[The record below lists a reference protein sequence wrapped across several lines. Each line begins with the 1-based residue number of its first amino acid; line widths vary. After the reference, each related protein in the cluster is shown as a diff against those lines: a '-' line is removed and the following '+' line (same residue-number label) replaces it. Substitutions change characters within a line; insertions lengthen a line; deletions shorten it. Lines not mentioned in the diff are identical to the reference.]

1 MQTRSLVLSLAVASC
16 LAGAS
21 AAAAETAANPAA
33 EWTCSKC
40 PFGTSYE
47 ATADIGGAYVDE
59 SSAKFGDYTGLD
71 QEGGYLIADA
81 EGRYASESGY
91 TLNYELTDLGLD
103 SRAIRFEGGRQG
115 AYDFGLFY
123 DRVPHTIW
131 DTTQT
136 PFRNVGSQQLNLPS
150 NWVFGG
156 STSGMT
162 SLDEDLRDVD
172 VGFNRDRYGA
182 VGRYFWGENMVFA
195 VDYRR
200 DERSGLRS
208 QFGAIGGTST
218 QLLKPLDDATDRWS
232 ATVRYQ
238 TDRWFAEFGYFG
250 SFYDTKAPWLRW
262 QNPFASAI
270 PGTED
275 GRMAMS
281 PDNDYN
287 EFMLSAGMHGLP
299 GNTTLSFTAATGKGT
314 QDANFLP
321 YTINPD
327 IATLALPMANL
338 HGDVDVTRADFTIT
352 SRPLAK
358 LRMRG
363 SVTYDERENNSKQA
377 AFDSQVYTDAFPMTG
392 DTVNPV
398 YGYERFRVLGS
409 ADYAI
414 FDQLSAGLGGE
425 YRELKRTGTEQE
437 VSQENLLDGWGRVE
451 YRPSGY
457 LGIVLRG
464 GALERDPDSYDI
476 AVADELG
483 QNPLMRKYNMAY
495 LYRSYG
501 EVVANVAL
509 GSLPLTLS
517 ANGYYADDSYTKS
530 EIGLRSGIN
539 YRYGLDLN
547 WAINDKVSA
556 YVSGGQDAIQSRQLG
571 SSSFSTSDWRG
582 RIEDTFD
589 SYGAGVSA
597 RFGEKT
603 TLELDYTYAKGDSQT
618 TILGVDAGDFPAV
631 TSKLNS
637 LRADLE
643 YALNE
648 RLGLAF
654 TWWWEKFDS
663 KDWALVGVDTLPN
676 VLSLGA
682 EPYDYDV
689 NYLALSLRYS
699 FAPKAAE
706 GDE

>member
-1 MQTRSLVLSLAVASC
+1 MKNRSLVLSLAVASC
-16 LAGAS
+16 LATAGA
-21 AAAAETAANPAA
+21 AKAAENPAA

-40 PFGTSYE
+40 PFATNYE

-71 QEGGYLIADA
+71 DEGGYVLADA

-103 SRAIRFEGGRQG
+103 SRAIRLEGGRQG

-123 DRVPHTIW
+123 DRVPHYIW

-162 SLDEDLRDVD
+162 SLDADLHDVD

-182 VGRYFWGENMVFA
+182 VGRYFWGENLVFA
-195 VDYRR
+195 VDFRR
-200 DERSGLRS
+200 DERSGIRS

-218 QLLKPLDDATDRWS
+218 QLLKPIDDATDRWS
-232 ATVRYQ
+232 ATVRYR

-262 QNPFASAI
+262 ENPFATAI

-275 GRMAMS
+275 GRMALS

-287 EFMLSAGMHGLP
+287 EFALTAGMHGLP

-314 QDANFLP
+314 QDASFLP

-327 IATLALPMANL
+327 IGTQALPMANL
-338 HGDVDVTRADFTIT
+338 HGDVAVTRADFTIT

-363 SVTYDERENNSKQA
+363 SVTYDERENDSKQA
-377 AFDSQVYTDAFPMTG
+377 AFDSMVYTDSFPMTG
-392 DTVNPV
+392 DPVNPV

-437 VSQENLLDGWGRVE
+437 VSQENLLDGWGRIE

-457 LGIVLRG
+457 LGIVARG
-464 GALERDPDSYDI
+464 GALERDPDRYDVT
-476 AVADELG
+476 VADELG
-483 QNPLMRKYNMAY
+483 QNPLLRKYNMAY

-501 EVVANVAL
+501 ELVANLAL

-539 YRYGLDLN
+539 YRYGLDLS
-547 WAINDKVSA
+547 WAINEKVSA
-556 YVSGGQDAIQSRQLG
+556 YLSGGQDSIQSRQLG

-589 SYGAGVSA
+589 TYGMGVNA
-597 RFGEKT
+597 QLGEKT

-618 TILGVDAGDFPAV
+618 TILGVDAGAFPAV

-637 LRADLE
+637 LRADVE

-663 KDWALVGVDTLPN
+663 KDWALTGVDTLPN

-682 EPYDYDV
+682 DPYDYDV

-699 FAPKAAE
+699 FAPKAEE
-706 GDE
+706 GKE